1 MKYMLDTNTC
11 IFITKQDE
19 KVLHHLKNADLK
31 EICLSSITLAE
42 LECGVAK
49 SDFIEK
55 NAKALKYFVSNFH
68 ILPFNENAANE
79 YGKIRAYLEKNGNKI
94 GAMDMLIAA
103 HAKSENLILVTNN
116 TKEFNR
122 VQGLQI
128 EDWKN

>member
-11 IFITKQDE
+11 IFIIKQD
-19 KVLHHLKNADLK
+19 VNILSHLKNIDFR
-31 EICLSSITLAE
+31 EICISSITVAE
-42 LECGVAK
+42 LEYGVAK
-49 SDFIEK
+49 SEYIEK
-55 NAKALKYFVSNFH
+55 NKKALKDFIANFH
-68 ILPFNENAANE
+68 VISFNENSANE

-103 HAKSENLILVTNN
+103 HAKSESLILVTNN

-122 VQGLQI
+122 VHGLQI

>member
-11 IFITKQDE
+11 IFIIKKDE
-19 KVLHHLKNADLK
+19 KVLHHLKNIDFK
-31 EICLSSITLAE
+31 EIYISSITLAE
-42 LECGVAK
+42 LEYGVAK
-49 SDFIEK
+49 SDYIEK
-55 NAKALKYFVSNFH
+55 NKKALKDFISNFH
-68 ILPFNENAANE
+68 ILSFDENAANE
-79 YGKIRAYLEKNGNKI
+79 YGKIRAYLENNGNTI

-128 EDWKN
+128 EDWKK